1 MAAKTFTKKEAANR
15 QALSISRFR
24 KVVKPRAGED
34 PWLFYNEL
42 RFDVRYGYECTDAQ
56 AKALIEIGIM
66 NGYIEYDKDREKYR
80 LTEA

>member
-1 MAAKTFTKKEAANR
+1 MTAKTFTKEEAANW

-24 KVVKPRAGED
+24 EVVKPREGED

-42 RFDVRYGYECTDAQ
+42 RFDVRYGYQCTDEQ

-66 NGYIEYDKDREKYR
+66 NGYIEHDKDQEKYR
-80 LTEA
+80 ITEA